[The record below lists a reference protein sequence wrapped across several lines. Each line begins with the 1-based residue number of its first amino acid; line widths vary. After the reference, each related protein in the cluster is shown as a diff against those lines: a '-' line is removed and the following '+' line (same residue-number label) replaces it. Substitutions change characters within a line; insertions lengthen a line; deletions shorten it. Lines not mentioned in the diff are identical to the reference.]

1 MFVGDL
7 FQLPPVI
14 NSSEMEILKDRA
26 AVSQYLNTTP
36 DPELQSL
43 LAERVQAL
51 SEYDDGIAHFYV
63 IETAEELKALN
74 LPSVYEIR
82 EDHTDWTEL
91 VYVISDDGFGL
102 EVFIRKGFI

>member
-1 MFVGDL
+1 
-7 FQLPPVI
+7 
-14 NSSEMEILKDRA
+14 MEILKGSA
-26 AVSQYLNTTP
+26 AVEHYLQTTP

-63 IETAEELKALN
+63 IETAEELKALD
-74 LPSVYEIR
+74 LPPIYEIR
-82 EDHTDWTEL
+82 EDHQDWTEL

-102 EVFIRKGFI
+102 QVFVRRGLI

>member
-1 MFVGDL
+1 
-7 FQLPPVI
+7 
-14 NSSEMEILKDRA
+14 MEILKDRA

-51 SEYDDGIAHFYV
+51 SEYDDYELGELAHFYV
-63 IETAEELKALN
+63 IETAEELKSLN
-74 LPSVYEIR
+74 LPPIYEIR
-82 EDHTDWTEL
+82 EDHIDWTEL

-102 EVFIRKGFI
+102 EVFVRKGLI